1 MSVLPFERRRR
12 RSSNTFEAIT
22 LQLEYILQEQ
32 GLRNFVLGDDRGL
45 LVAHAGHRDDAHV
58 LAAYAPVI
66 AQCRDKERY
75 YEVIDGVRE
84 HVPEVGPSTVAFRTF
99 EVDGHVLHLAIV
111 GAGRLDHANVY
122 RAVGGVRRIL
132 GESTQVAA

>member
-1 MSVLPFERRRR
+1 MSVLSFERRRR

-45 LVAHAGHRDDAHV
+45 LVAHAGHHDDAHV

-84 HVPEVGPSTVAFRTF
+84 HVPEVSPSNVAFRTF
-99 EVDGHVLHLAIV
+99 EVDGYTLHLAIV
-111 GAGRLDHANVY
+111 GAGRLDHAHVY